1 MALAEATIIGHLGR
15 DPETRFLN
23 DGKPVCN
30 FSVAVNEKRGGQEST
45 AWYRISAFGKLAEV
59 CGQHLGKGQQVYV
72 RGRLQQRTYKDK
84 DGAEKLSVEVVADSV
99 QFLGGKGERAA
110 PRAGG
115 EAGGPGT
122 QATGGGGFIDEDLPF
137 DVYERGMS

>member
-1 MALAEATIIGHLGR
+1 MNKLIIMGRVGR
-15 DPETRFLN
+15 DPESRYTPA
-23 DGKPVCN
+23 GKHVCN

-99 QFLGGKGERAA
+99 QFLGGRAA

-122 QATGGGGFIDEDLPF
+122 QATGGGGFIDDDLPF